1 MSKVLV
7 IGFGNSLRSDDSLGP
22 QAVRELRQQLT
33 DPEVEYIE
41 CHQMNIELSQPI
53 AEAELVIFVDAS
65 MDGISG
71 EIRYEEVKPALD
83 PGPAMSHYVDPSM
96 LLATAR
102 QLYGKSPEAIVATV
116 TGECFGFGRQLSP
129 EVETAMHG
137 VVHHLKD
144 LITARLEKTVVTAR

>member
-22 QAVRELRQQLT
+22 QAVHELREQLT
-33 DPEVEYIE
+33 NTEVEYLE
-41 CHQMNIELSQPI
+41 CHQLNLELSQPI

-71 EIRYEEVKPALD
+71 EIRYEPVKPALD
-83 PGPAMSHYVDPSM
+83 PGPAMSHHVDPST
-96 LLATAR
+96 LLAAAQ

-116 TGECFGFGRQLSP
+116 TGECFGYGRDLSP
-129 EVETAMHG
+129 EVATAMHG
-137 VVHHLKD
+137 VVHHLKE